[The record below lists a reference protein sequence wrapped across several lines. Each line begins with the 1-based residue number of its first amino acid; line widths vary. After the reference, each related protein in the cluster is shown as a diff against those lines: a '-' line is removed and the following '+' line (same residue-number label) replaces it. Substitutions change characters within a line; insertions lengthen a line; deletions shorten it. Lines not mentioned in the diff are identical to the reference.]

1 MERGQF
7 IHLTGHGTRG
17 SIFPEHQKKDAER
30 RYATISPPDASH
42 PIVRTHPETG
52 RRALYV
58 SPRFTIGVEGMKDA
72 DAQELLDTLF
82 EHAVRREF
90 VYHHSWE
97 ERDLLMWDNRCLL
110 HLACR
115 GIPEGQIR
123 HMHRTTLS
131 GDEPF

>member
-1 MERGQF
+1 MH
-7 IHLTGHGTRG
+7 I
-17 SIFPEHQKKDAER
+17 PKHQQKDADR
-30 RYATISPPDASH
+30 RYANISPPDASH

-52 RRALYV
+52 RMALYV
-58 SPRFTIGVEGMKDA
+58 SPRFTIGVEGMKDG

-82 EHAVRREF
+82 EYAVRREF
-90 VYHHSWE
+90 VYHHSWAA
-97 ERDLLMWDNRCLL
+97 RDLLMWDNRCLL

-115 GIPEGQIR
+115 GIPEGQFR